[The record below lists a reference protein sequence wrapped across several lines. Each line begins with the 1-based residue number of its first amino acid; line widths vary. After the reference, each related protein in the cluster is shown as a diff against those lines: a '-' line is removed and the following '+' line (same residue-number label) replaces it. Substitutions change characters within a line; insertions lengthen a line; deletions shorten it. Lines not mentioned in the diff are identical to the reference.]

1 MVQKYFAVVFALL
14 RAIGIVTSPHQAQ
27 GFTPKDVLLVSKFQS
42 DHAGLTLFRP
52 FTVGV
57 RWRCVSVSVSDGFW
71 DDNRFSKS
79 ISVDAFISNVGTTIA
94 SDIEGADACQV
105 IAMIAKR
112 HTKNCRL
119 S

>member
-14 RAIGIVTSPHQAQ
+14 RAIGTFTSPHQAH
-27 GFTPKDVLLVSKFQS
+27 GFAPKDVLFVSKFQS
-42 DHAGLTLFRP
+42 DHAGLILFWP
-52 FTVGV
+52 FTIGV
-57 RWRCVSVSVSDGFW
+57 RWRCVSVSLSDFFW
-71 DDNRFSKS
+71 DDNRFSKFV
-79 ISVDAFISNVGTTIA
+79 SVDTLILNVGTTIA
-94 SDIEGADACQV
+94 NGIEGADTCQV